1 MILCAAN
8 CPVIIFSLHE
18 TYHLDMLWV
27 WLIMLLT
34 VTLGEMMSLLLQSI
48 LTVMWFFL
56 TILWLRQEKIE
67 NGVTGADRIFDKELN
82 TNKKLQRYKYS
93 NEFSNKICKQFLN
106 IHWQSFIKQLTGRQY
121 ILVNTAF
128 SLSRSVAMILTCG
141 GRFIPDTP
149 NIILNITTNTSLSA
163 FLSVK
168 ISQQIPHA
176 L

>member
-1 MILCAAN
+1 
-8 CPVIIFSLHE
+8 
-18 TYHLDMLWV
+18 
-27 WLIMLLT
+27 MLLT

-48 LTVMWFFL
+48 LTVMWFFF

-93 NEFSNKICKQFLN
+93 NEFSNKKCKQFSN

-128 SLSRSVAMILTCG
+128 SLSRSVAMILTCVVG
-141 GRFIPDTP
+141 LFQTRQISFWILQQTP
-149 NIILNITTNTSLSA
+149 
-163 FLSVK
+163 V
-168 ISQQIPHA
+168 
-176 L
+176 